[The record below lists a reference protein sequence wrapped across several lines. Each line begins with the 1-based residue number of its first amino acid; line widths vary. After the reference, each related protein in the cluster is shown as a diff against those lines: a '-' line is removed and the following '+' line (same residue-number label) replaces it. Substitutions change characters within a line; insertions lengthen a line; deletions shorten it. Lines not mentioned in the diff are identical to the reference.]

1 MCLAKLATNPWQQ
14 KKAMYMKR
22 GCEFISAKN
31 PRDLTNP
38 NVLVDPLQDQYLVQE
53 TVVST
58 GRAVIRA
65 EKTWAVDTQE
75 RVRILQCGLR
85 AIRVNDRQETCRDQS
100 NNRQISGISAH

>member
-1 MCLAKLATNPWQQ
+1 MLGQIGDKPLAA
-14 KKAMYMKR
+14 KKVMYMKR

-38 NVLVDPLQDQYLVQE
+38 NVLVDPLQDQNLVQE